1 MPIKINGSQKEVQ
14 EDYNATTQC
23 SSICTVGT
31 LSYSVFFVEVWEHL
45 QLAHFFFHH
54 GGLEIEFLLSN
65 SVAIA
70 FICWVISQVLE
81 LLLHDSF
88 NFYILIWHSHC
99 TPLSRR
105 LWIVDRA
112 VMLGR
117 RFSFLQLNWEQFTE
131 DQYLLFQ
138 DWAKLGHAL
147 SREYFIDTNYIL
159 NSGNDVSVL
168 KTGTINIEYLL
179 IKFSGR

>member
-1 MPIKINGSQKEVQ
+1 
-14 EDYNATTQC
+14 
-23 SSICTVGT
+23 
-31 LSYSVFFVEVWEHL
+31 
-45 QLAHFFFHH
+45 
-54 GGLEIEFLLSN
+54 
-65 SVAIA
+65 
-70 FICWVISQVLE
+70 
-81 LLLHDSF
+81 
-88 NFYILIWHSHC
+88 
-99 TPLSRR
+99 
-105 LWIVDRA
+105 
-112 VMLGR
+112 MLGR